1 MTKSIDTRTQRRSVA
16 STRRRGSLAAYAVL
30 VVIAV
35 FAVFPLLWMAFS
47 SLKRSHDLYRFPPTW
62 FTKSLNLG
70 FYRRV
75 LDGTPFKQWVL
86 NSLIVSLTSTLI
98 VVIFAAMAAYGM
110 VRGRYRGR
118 NAMSHATLIAYVFP
132 TILLVIPLFVVISKL
147 DLANS
152 YTGLIIVYVAFNFP
166 FCTWLMI
173 SYFRTLPLEIEEAGK
188 VDGLTNFGVLVRLV
202 IPLSGPG
209 LATTAIFG
217 FINSWNEFLL
227 AFVILGGGNK
237 RTLPVGVYSYVGSE
251 VADWG
256 PLMAATTM
264 TILPTLVLFL
274 IAQRRIVGGLT
285 GGAVKG

>member
-98 VVIFAAMAAYGM
+98 VVIFAAMAAYGL